1 MSLHILVSRWAY
13 FRPVSDA
20 FFVPRG
26 GTLYSI
32 PWNTMFHPME
42 QIKSFLAQIRAISD
56 PILPFCHHFATRNTL
71 IINEC
76 CKMTSVASLLKTSC
90 SRRSM
95 PDDFVTEAMNAQ
107 LPTQSLDTDYPN
119 DDKDYPQKVGY
130 RVQSPSAGDNAGI
143 PFVTF
148 QPLDTQD

>member
-1 MSLHILVSRWAY
+1 
-13 FRPVSDA
+13 
-20 FFVPRG
+20 
-26 GTLYSI
+26 
-32 PWNTMFHPME
+32 
-42 QIKSFLAQIRAISD
+42 
-56 PILPFCHHFATRNTL
+56 
-71 IINEC
+71 
-76 CKMTSVASLLKTSC
+76 
-90 SRRSM
+90 M
-95 PDDFVTEAMNAQ
+95 PDDFVTGAMNAQ